1 MIRNLIFD
9 WSGTLA
15 DDLAAVLVATN
26 GVLGHHG
33 RATLEREEFRALFRL
48 PYTDFY
54 QEVLPDIP
62 LESVKEQYLRHFP
75 SDHSVVPMLPHVRE
89 FLEYAVSTGRR
100 MVVMS
105 SAPEEHVRAQ
115 AEANGVT
122 HYFEAIWG
130 GVVDKRLAVHELLT
144 QMKMRPE
151 DTAFVGDMRH
161 DIDAGKAG
169 GCLSIAVAT
178 GYESVALLME
188 SVPDVVLA
196 DLSKLPVVLGGAL
209 PVPTVGALIF
219 NADNEVLLVR
229 THKWQNKWGIAG
241 GKIRRGESA
250 LAALHRETMEETGLE
265 IQDVELVMV
274 QDCIEPAEF
283 ESSAHFILLNYT
295 ARCVAPRPNVTLND
309 EAEEFCW
316 LPLEM
321 AFKMDLNQPTR
332 LLLEEV
338 AKKIGLDRHE

>member
-15 DDLAAVLVATN
+15 DDLAAVLTATN

-33 RATLEREEFRALFRL
+33 RAVMDREEFRRLFRL
-48 PYTDFY
+48 PYTEFY
-54 QEVLPDIP
+54 QDVLPGIS
-62 LESVKEQYLRHFP
+62 LESVKEQYMKHFP
-75 SDHSVVPMLPHVRE
+75 SDHSVVPMLPFARE
-89 FLEYAVSTGRR
+89 FLEFGVATGRR

-122 HYFEAIWG
+122 HFFEAIWG
-130 GVVDKRLAVHELLT
+130 GIIDKRIAVHELLAE
-144 QMKMRPE
+144 MKMRPE

-169 GCLSIAVAT
+169 GVLSVAVAT

-188 SVPDVVLA
+188 SVPDVVLP
-196 DLSKLPVVLGGAL
+196 DLSKLSLLLGGAL
-209 PVPTVGALIF
+209 PVATVGALIF
-219 NADNEVLLVR
+219 DSKGKVLLVR
-229 THKWQNKWGIAG
+229 THKWQNRWGIAG

-250 LAALHRETMEETGLE
+250 MDALHRETMEETGLE
-265 IQDVELVMV
+265 IGDVELVMV
-274 QDCIEPAEF
+274 QDCIEPEEF
-283 ESSAHFILLNYT
+283 ESSAHFVLLNYT
-295 ARCVAPRPNVTLND
+295 ATVVGDDDIEVTLND

-316 LPLEM
+316 VLMEEALN
-321 AFKMDLNQPTR
+321 MDLNKPTR
-332 LLLEEV
+332 WLIEEV
-338 AKKIGLDRHE
+338 AQKKR